1 MERPR
6 YTTLHPEGSYNTTK
20 DVVNRLLL
28 DSTQDE
34 VFVLES
40 LRGKVDPET
49 FDAVRKALENIAI
62 RSRHVGQHLIDLIKP
77 RVQSSLK

>member
-6 YTTLHPEGSYNTTK
+6 YTILHPQGSYSTTK

-40 LRGKVDPET
+40 IRGKVDPET
-49 FDAVRKALENIAI
+49 FDAARKALDNIAI
-62 RSRHVGQHLIDLIKP
+62 RSRHVGQHLIEVMNP
-77 RVQSSLK
+77 RVQPPRK

>member
-6 YTTLHPEGSYNTTK
+6 YTVLHPQGSYNATK
-20 DVVNRLLL
+20 DAVNRLLRE
-28 DSTQDE
+28 STQDE

-49 FDAVRKALENIAI
+49 FDAVRK
-62 RSRHVGQHLIDLIKP
+62 
-77 RVQSSLK
+77 SLGMSVSI

>member
-6 YTTLHPEGSYNTTK
+6 YATLHPEGSYDTTE

-28 DSTQDE
+28 DSTQDV

-62 RSRHVGQHLIDLIKP
+62 RSRHVGQRLIDVMTP
-77 RVQSSLK
+77 RVQPPRK